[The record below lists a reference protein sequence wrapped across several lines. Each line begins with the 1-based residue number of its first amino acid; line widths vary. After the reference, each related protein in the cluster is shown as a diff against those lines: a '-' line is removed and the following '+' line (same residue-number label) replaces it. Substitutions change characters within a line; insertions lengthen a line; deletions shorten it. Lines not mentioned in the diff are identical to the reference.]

1 MVSPQPYQYEY
12 SPMMMGSPLMFN
24 HGLYQSDQDYLY
36 RQQLDNFVKDVKINK
51 NTDDLDMARRQVR
64 ELNLLLK
71 LKDE

>member
-1 MVSPQPYQYEY
+1 
-12 SPMMMGSPLMFN
+12 MFN
-24 HGLYQSDQDYLY
+24 HGLYQSEQDYLY

-51 NTDDLDMARRQVR
+51 NTDDLDSAKRQLR